1 MLIEQKEIKNIL
13 ERRKSSKKKNSFKKR
28 KKSPGKFEDV
38 FLGEN
43 MSMATNNTLKFENK
57 NRNYD
62 KKDYLNKIKS
72 NKIFN
77 ENKYRINK
85 INKKSKNNDT
95 NLKWTVIKQESNI
108 RKSNE
113 KNRINYKK
121 EIEQT
126 KLPYSSKLKK
136 NNNKN
141 LTNKIGTKN
150 KQSFKKFTKNAQKK
164 HVFVTRNKKINNES
178 NNLYYKTKKI
188 NFEFKKENYIIP
200 EKIVNFNLL
209 NKLNSNLKYFKNIPK
224 PEDKY
229 ILILLSDGLN
239 IKNNI

>member
-1 MLIEQKEIKNIL
+1 MLIEQREIKNIL

-28 KKSPGKFEDV
+28 KKSPSKFEDV

-85 INKKSKNNDT
+85 TNNKSKINDT
-95 NLKWTVIKQESNI
+95 NLKWTVIKQETNI
-108 RKSNE
+108 RKSNG
-113 KNRINYKK
+113 KNRINYQK
-121 EIEQT
+121 EIE
-126 KLPYSSKLKK
+126 KSKFPDSSKFKKKK
-136 NNNKN
+136 NRN
-141 LTNKIGTKN
+141 LTNKINKEN
-150 KQSFKKFTKNAQKK
+150 KQSFKKFTKNTPKK
-164 HVFVTRNKKINNES
+164 DILVTRNKKINYES

-188 NFEFKKENYIIP
+188 NFKFKKENYIIP